1 VRFLRA
7 SEGKGATKKLGREEG
22 AAQRKVY
29 KDICGE
35 VGGEEKMGEWGKV
48 LERWEEKGQR
58 DFLSMS
64 RGEWLEFVE
73 ALEEVAGRQPY
84 GWQEVETFLR
94 LKGLYVYLDLE
105 DLRHA
110 APDLFRDKRLYEVAI
125 EIVGKIVGMEVV
137 AAVQPPTFGLDG
149 RAYAWP
155 REKETPL
162 FAVME
167 KCESAET
174 LAIVILREYGPCM
187 LVEVDDNVDY
197 ALLAARPHP

>member
-1 VRFLRA
+1 MR
-7 SEGKGATKKLGREEG
+7 
-22 AAQRKVY
+22 
-29 KDICGE
+29 
-35 VGGEEKMGEWGKV
+35 EWGKV
-48 LERWEEKGQR
+48 LERYEGREQH

-64 RGEWLEFVE
+64 RGEWLEFVG

-105 DLRHA
+105 DLRYA
-110 APDLFRDKRLYEVAI
+110 APDLFSKKRLYELAI

-137 AAVQPPTFGLDG
+137 VAVQPPTFGLDG
-149 RAYAWP
+149 RAYAWS
-155 REKETPL
+155 REKETAL
-162 FAVME
+162 FTIME
-167 KCESAET
+167 KCESAEA
-174 LAIVILREYGPCM
+174 LAIAILREYGPCV